1 MPRMKGKAGNG
12 LAEENMAEVVSIRGQ
27 HEPMGPDQACA
38 NAGPARNLSSEQYQ
52 TILSSINDLIYSTNA
67 QGTITF
73 ITPNVLTFAGYRPEE
88 VVGHNVLEFIHPDDA
103 GRVIADMKLTMETGK
118 EFPTL
123 VRLMKKTGE
132 AVWCEEIGRLL
143 RNQDGAVTG
152 LNGVIRDITER
163 KRAEEALRESE
174 ERYATLFR
182 SAAEGILIADME
194 TKKFVYANPSICR
207 MLGYSEEEMKR
218 LGIQDIHPAESLEHV
233 LGEFEAQVLGK
244 RPLPVELPCRRKD
257 GSIIYANIA
266 ASGMILNKRF
276 CNVGFFSDVTER
288 KRAEHEVRERM
299 KELRAFYSLAEIT
312 SRKGITLDELYQ
324 ELTNILPQSWQ
335 YPEIACARIVIGDS
349 EFRTKNF
356 TESAW
361 KQSAPVKVNGSVAG
375 RIDVGYLEK
384 RPEED
389 EGPFQKEER
398 LLIDAIA
405 ERTGHVTERK
415 RAEEA
420 LRESEERYAT
430 LFRSAAEGILVAD
443 METKKFVYANPS
455 ICRMLGY
462 SEQEMKRLGVQDIHP
477 AESLEHVRGEFE
489 AQALGKR
496 PLPVELPCRRKDG
509 SVIYANIAGSGM
521 ILNKRHCNVG
531 FFSDVTERRRM
542 EEALRR
548 SEEQYRLITENSFDP
563 IWVMDLNLAMKF
575 VSPAITRM
583 LGYSVEEFMTL
594 SLDRYMTPKSLEK
607 TYETLKKAL
616 ALEENKGRAEGWSLE
631 LEFIAKTGELVPV
644 EIVAN
649 FLRDAEG
656 KPVSIVGVARDIRE
670 RKLAEE
676 TRQKLLV
683 SMGYAEKMASLGQFA
698 AGVAHEVNN
707 PLAYIKANLKV
718 LDEYRRNIKDVF
730 NAFERLSLS
739 VAERAAF
746 AALDQ
751 ANNNVQALKQK
762 LDVSEVLRDFKNL
775 LEESREG
782 VDRIRNTITSLGKF
796 AEPPKAFPE
805 PANID
810 SVLDNILNLI
820 GGAIQKKADLQRV
833 RGGLPLISC
842 YPEELGQVFIN
853 LISNALNAIRG
864 RGLIRIETEN
874 AAGSVRIK
882 VSDNG
887 VGISPEQI
895 NKIFDPFYS
904 ASGVGSAK
912 GLGLSVSYGII
923 KKHKGEIRVISE
935 PGKGSTFIVEL
946 PVEVKQFKEADFN
959 D

>member
-1 MPRMKGKAGNG
+1 M
-12 LAEENMAEVVSIRGQ
+12 L
-27 HEPMGPDQACA
+27 D
-38 NAGPARNLSSEQYQ
+38 
-52 TILSSINDLIYSTNA
+52 
-67 QGTITF
+67 TF
-73 ITPNVLTFAGYRPEE
+73 R
-88 VVGHNVLEFIHPDDA
+88 
-103 GRVIADMKLTMETGK
+103 
-118 EFPTL
+118 
-123 VRLMKKTGE
+123 
-132 AVWCEEIGRLL
+132 
-143 RNQDGAVTG
+143 
-152 LNGVIRDITER
+152 
-163 KRAEEALRESE
+163 
-174 ERYATLFR
+174 
-182 SAAEGILIADME
+182 
-194 TKKFVYANPSICR
+194 
-207 MLGYSEEEMKR
+207 
-218 LGIQDIHPAESLEHV
+218 
-233 LGEFEAQVLGK
+233 
-244 RPLPVELPCRRKD
+244 
-257 GSIIYANIA
+257 
-266 ASGMILNKRF
+266 
-276 CNVGFFSDVTER
+276 
-288 KRAEHEVRERM
+288 
-299 KELRAFYSLAEIT
+299 
-312 SRKGITLDELYQ
+312 
-324 ELTNILPQSWQ
+324 
-335 YPEIACARIVIGDS
+335 
-349 EFRTKNF
+349 
-356 TESAW
+356 
-361 KQSAPVKVNGSVAG
+361 
-375 RIDVGYLEK
+375 
-384 RPEED
+384 
-389 EGPFQKEER
+389 
-398 LLIDAIA
+398 
-405 ERTGHVTERK
+405 
-415 RAEEA
+415 
-420 LRESEERYAT
+420 
-430 LFRSAAEGILVAD
+430 
-443 METKKFVYANPS
+443 
-455 ICRMLGY
+455 
-462 SEQEMKRLGVQDIHP
+462 
-477 AESLEHVRGEFE
+477 
-489 AQALGKR
+489 
-496 PLPVELPCRRKDG
+496 
-509 SVIYANIAGSGM
+509 
-521 ILNKRHCNVG
+521 
-531 FFSDVTERRRM
+531 
-542 EEALRR
+542 
-548 SEEQYRLITENSFDP
+548 
-563 IWVMDLNLAMKF
+563 
-575 VSPAITRM
+575 PAITRM